1 MLEKSGE
8 KGKNNGQRD
17 PEAAGEERMS
27 GQEPSLMDFL
37 LVIWKRK
44 WLILLPSFAL
54 AVLAG
59 LASFLMPRKFEVD
72 SIIRPSMI
80 FAQNEQGNFQE
91 VVVVDPR
98 QIAGQINQKS
108 YDRLIASQLK
118 INIANFPGLRAEN
131 LRDTQLIRVSLRDRD
146 VSQGSDIL
154 LALFKLLE
162 KDFNR
167 KIEVEIKSIDAQ
179 VKANEFEIN
188 RKNLDIK
195 SLEIDQTRNREES
208 RSAAN
213 KLKISEARYEGLSQE
228 MKSVRQRIDGLEGQQ
243 KEVLKSQP
251 EGGTAISL
259 LLYSSEV
266 QQNLRYYNDLNEKL
280 STERMAQEDYR
291 LAMKSAEQKIGQ
303 LATQID
309 RLKSEIENLQSQI
322 SLYNEK
328 KARIDYAQLIKE
340 PTPSVYPVSPKKPF
354 IVLVAGLVGLFIFAP
369 LAFLME
375 YLKKHGPGREI

>member
-1 MLEKSGE
+1 
-8 KGKNNGQRD
+8 
-17 PEAAGEERMS
+17 MS

-291 LAMKSAEQKIGQ
+291 LAMKSAEQRIGQ

-340 PTPSVYPVSPKKPF
+340 PTPSIYPVSPKKPF

>member
-1 MLEKSGE
+1 M
-8 KGKNNGQRD
+8 N
-17 PEAAGEERMS
+17 

-37 LVIWKRK
+37 TVIWKRK
-44 WLILLPSFAL
+44 WQILIPAFAL

-59 LASFLMPRKFEVD
+59 LLSFLFPKKYEVD

-80 FAQNEQGNFQE
+80 FAQNEQGTFQE

-108 YDRLIASQLK
+108 YDRMIATQLK
-118 INIANFPGLRAEN
+118 IDIAGFPRLRAEN
-131 LRDTQLIRVSLRDRD
+131 LRDTQLIRVSLRDSD
-146 VSQGSDIL
+146 VDQGNAIL

-162 KDFNR
+162 QDFNR
-167 KIEVEIKSIDAQ
+167 KIDVEIKSIDAQ
-179 VKANEFEIN
+179 VKGNEYEIN
-188 RKNLDIK
+188 KKELDIK
-195 SLEIDQTRNREES
+195 SLEIEQVRSKEEI
-208 RSAAN
+208 RAAAN

-228 MKSVRQRIDGLEGQQ
+228 MKSVRKRIDGLETQQ
-243 KEVLKSQP
+243 REVLKAEP
-251 EGGTAISL
+251 EGATAISL

-266 QQNLRYYNDLNEKL
+266 QQNLRYYNDLDEKL
-280 STERMAQEDYR
+280 STERMAQEDYK
-291 LAMKSAEQKIGQ
+291 LAMKSAEQQIGQ

-309 RLKSEIENLQSQI
+309 RLKREIENLQNVI

-328 KARIDYAQLIKE
+328 KARVDYAKLIKE

-375 YLKKHGPGREI
+375 YLKKNGPGRER